1 MSDRSGQTRRQI
13 LSGLGAAGAV
23 GLAGC
28 SGGDGGGDG
37 GDGGSTES
45 ETEATEGMDEVQAAW
60 VIQGPVGDL
69 GWNFAHDDA
78 RQKTDEAFD
87 WVSTESSTEVAVS
100 DAVQTM
106 SQYANDG
113 YDVVFGST
121 FSFQDQIV
129 EAAQNNPDTLFEH
142 CAGYETS
149 DNLSRFFGRITEP
162 RFVSGVA
169 AGMLTESN
177 TIGFVGAFP
186 TPQVIR
192 GLNSVMMGV
201 RQVNEDATMKVRWV
215 NSWNDPP
222 TARESASVLMEEGAD
237 VMTQHMNSAAPVEAA
252 HGEGVWAVG
261 FNAPMGQFAEEDY
274 VISPVWSWDAYYKQ
288 VMKDIR
294 DGTWES
300 GFTWGGL
307 DSGIVGLDEWGDEVP
322 QDVID
327 RAEEARTDL
336 ENDDLDIWAG
346 SQFEGESDR
355 FLFREMSSYVEGVE
369 GEAPE

>member
-1 MSDRSGQTRRQI
+1 MDNPIRSRREV
-13 LSGLGAAGAV
+13 LAGMGVAGAM

-28 SGGDGGGDG
+28 SGGGGGDG
-37 GDGGSTES
+37 SSSGDGSSGSSES
-45 ETEATEGMDEVQAAW
+45 DSDQVNAAW

-69 GWNFAHDDA
+69 GWNFAHDNA
-78 RQKTDEAFD
+78 RQIVDENND
-87 WVSTESSTEVAVS
+87 WVNTEVSTEVAVS

-106 SQYANDG
+106 SQYADDG
-113 YDVVFGST
+113 FDVVFGST
-121 FSFQDQIV
+121 FSYQDQIV
-129 EAAQNNPDTLFEH
+129 EASENNPDTLFEH

-149 DNLSRFFGRITEP
+149 DNLSRYFGRITEP

-169 AGMLTESN
+169 AGMLTETD

-222 TARESASVLMEEGAD
+222 TARESATVLIEEGAD
-237 VMTQHMNSAAPVEAA
+237 VMTQHMNSAAPVQAA
-252 HGEGVWAVG
+252 HSEGVWAVG
-261 FNAPMGQFAEEDY
+261 FNAPMQQFAEEDY
-274 VISPVWSWDAYYKQ
+274 VISPVWGWDAYYSQ
-288 VMKDIR
+288 VMQDIR
-294 DGTWES
+294 DGNWEP

-307 DSGIVGLDEWGDEVP
+307 DSGMVGLDEWGDEVP

-327 RAEEARTDL
+327 RAEQARTDL
-336 ENDDLDIWAG
+336 ENGDIGVWDG
-346 SQFEGESDR
+346 SMFEGESEQ
-355 FLFREMSSYVEGVE
+355 FLFREMQTYVEGVE
-369 GEAPE
+369 GEVPE

>member
-1 MSDRSGQTRRQI
+1 MSDRRGRSRRQV
-13 LSGLGAAGAV
+13 LAGLGAAGAV

-28 SGGDGGGDG
+28 SGGG
-37 GDGGSTES
+37 E
-45 ETEATEGMDEVQAAW
+45 ETEAGSSGTSSGSDGVKAAW

-87 WVSTESSTEVAVS
+87 WVSTASSTEVAVS

-106 SQYANDG
+106 GQYADDG
-113 YDVVFGST
+113 YDVVFGTT

-129 EAAQNNPDTLFEH
+129 TAAENNPDTLFEH

-149 DNLSRFFGRITEP
+149 DNLSRYFGRVTEP

-201 RQVNEDATMKVRWV
+201 RQVNEEATMKVRWV

-222 TARESASVLMEEGAD
+222 TARESASVLIEEGAD

-252 HGEGVWAVG
+252 HSEGVWAVG
-261 FNAPMGQFAEEDY
+261 FNAPMKQFGEEDY
-274 VISPVWSWDAYYKQ
+274 VVSPVWGWDAYYKQ
-288 VMKDIR
+288 VVKDIR
-294 DGTWES
+294 EGSWEP

-307 DSGIVGLDEWGDEVP
+307 ESGMVGLDEWGEEVP

-327 RAEEARTDL
+327 RAEEARSGIESGDV
-336 ENDDLDIWAG
+336 DIWAG
-346 SQFEGESDR
+346 SKFEGKDDR

-369 GEAPE
+369 GSVPE

>member
-1 MSDRSGQTRRQI
+1 MNENPLRKRREVLAGI
-13 LSGLGAAGAV
+13 GAAGAV

-28 SGGDGGGDG
+28 SGGGGNEGDES
-37 GDGGSTES
+37 STES
-45 ETEATEGMDEVQAAW
+45 SDSGSDEVQAAW

-78 RQKTDEAFD
+78 RQIVEEKYD
-87 WVSTESSTEVAVS
+87 WVSTASATEVAAS

-113 YDVVFGST
+113 YDVVFGCT
-121 FSFQDQIV
+121 FSYQDQIV
-129 EAAQNNPDTLFEH
+129 EAAQNNPDTTFEH

-149 DNLSRFFGRITEP
+149 DNLARYFGRITEP

-169 AGMLTESN
+169 AGMLTETN

-201 RQVNEDATMKVRWV
+201 RQVNSEATMKVRWV

-222 TARESASVLMEEGAD
+222 TARESASVLIEEGAD

-252 HGEGVWAVG
+252 HDKGVWAVG
-261 FNAPMGQFAEEDY
+261 FNAPMRQFAEEDY
-274 VISPVWSWDAYYKQ
+274 VISPVWGWDAYYEQ
-288 VMKDIR
+288 VLQDIR
-294 DGTWES
+294 NDSWEPS
-300 GFTWGGL
+300 FTWGGL
-307 DSGIVGLDEWGDEVP
+307 NRGMVGLDEWGDEVP

-336 ENDDLDIWAG
+336 ENGDIGVWDG
-346 SQFEGESDR
+346 SQFEDESDQ
-355 FLFREMSSYVEGVE
+355 FLFREMQSYVEGVE
-369 GEAPE
+369 GEVPG